1 MTVTKR
7 CEGKGK
13 KRKKEKMTTRA
24 KKDDTYSTL
33 QNRFHRQLSS
43 ATAPAAT
50 TTLTVN
56 RQTNNPI
63 LNPVLLLS
71 TQRPKTAMNAVL
83 YDNHD
88 GEANVRRVIN
98 LLDFFDGDRRH
109 DSLYAYNDQFF
120 DDNISS
126 FSGSSSCDAIS
137 STSCLQVSCPD
148 GQPLWFLVL
157 RFMKM
162 KVLSM
167 ARSYN
172 AKPAVLIAGPLLIGI
187 MIGFYLGRIAST
199 TTPPS
204 KTSKTAAMSL
214 TRSTTSEVSTPSLP
228 EQLTTTSTVLHH
240 KMLLRIRQIHG
251 RAVDLVSSIIY
262 WFSCFIV
269 LFSTAQSQRQQQSE
283 ETQEA
288 LSGIQSR
295 SSSSSSST
303 NPTDSTASSSRLE
316 DEKELPQHGSE
327 KFVDDDELLHV
338 REDRVRSNLKS
349 RAGTD
354 RESGVPVTDVPRH
367 IGVIMDGNRR
377 YGQAK
382 YGSASRGHWEGSSKL
397 VEFAKWCVAERVKVL
412 TVFAF
417 STENWRR
424 DPAEVAALMEIF
436 VTYCD
441 ELRREALERNIKIV
455 ALSTN
460 RESIPLHVQDGVRR
474 MVEDTKHCNGM
485 IMNICLSYGSRSEI
499 TAASRSLAIDAVEKK
514 LDPRT
519 IDESVFGQRLLTF
532 DCGDPDIL
540 IRTSGEV
547 RISNF
552 LLWQLAYTELFFLD
566 KPWPAIE
573 KEDLLEVIRSFA
585 GGRSRRFGK

>member
-1 MTVTKR
+1 
-7 CEGKGK
+7 
-13 KRKKEKMTTRA
+13 
-24 KKDDTYSTL
+24 
-33 QNRFHRQLSS
+33 
-43 ATAPAAT
+43 
-50 TTLTVN
+50 
-56 RQTNNPI
+56 
-63 LNPVLLLS
+63 
-71 TQRPKTAMNAVL
+71 MNAVL

-88 GEANVRRVIN
+88 GEPNLRQVIN
-98 LLDFFDGDRRH
+98 LLDFFDGDHHH
-109 DSLYAYNDQFF
+109 DDNVYAYNDRFY

-126 FSGSSSCDAIS
+126 FSGSSSCDAVS
-137 STSCLQVSCPD
+137 SLCCLQVSCPD

-172 AKPAVLIAGPLLIGI
+172 AKPAVLIAGPLLVGI
-187 MIGFYLGRIAST
+187 MIGFYLGRIVST
-199 TTPPS
+199 TTTLS
-204 KTSKTAAMSL
+204 KTSETVAMSSS
-214 TRSTTSEVSTPSLP
+214 RSTTSELSTPSLP
-228 EQLTTTSTVLHH
+228 EQVTTTSTVLHH
-240 KMLLRIRQIHG
+240 KMLFRIRQIHG
-251 RAVDLVSSIIY
+251 RAVAFASSIIY
-262 WFSCFIV
+262 WFSSFIA
-269 LFSTAQSQRQQQSE
+269 LSSTAQSQRQQQSE
-283 ETQEA
+283 ETQKA
-288 LSGIQSR
+288 LSGLQSR
-295 SSSSSSST
+295 SSSSFST
-303 NPTDSTASSSRLE
+303 NPTDSTASSSRL
-316 DEKELPQHGSE
+316 DDDKESSQDGSE
-327 KFVDDDELLHV
+327 KVVGDEELLHV

-349 RAGTD
+349 HAGTD

-397 VEFAKWCVAERVKVL
+397 VEFAKWCLAERVEVL

-460 RESIPLHVQDGVRR
+460 RESIPSHVQDGVRR
-474 MVEDTKHCNGM
+474 MVDDTKHCDGM

-514 LDPRT
+514 LDPHT
-519 IDESVFGQRLLTF
+519 IDEAVFGQRLLTF